1 MKKLGILF
9 MSASVFATSL
19 VSFNIQ
25 ADDGDERYAKEVR
38 ESWKRNRENWP
49 SLTQKT
55 REYNNLVRQYPFQ
68 QYSDGIAELKDGE
81 GVQKCLKW
89 VVRVPHNHPKK
100 PMTAVRALYDIGKMG
115 RAWKYYDNDSGKTYT
130 QATYENM
137 KKITG
142 RGYKALNFCSLLPD
156 VPDAYD

>member
-19 VSFNIQ
+19 ASSNIQ
-25 ADDGDERYAKEVR
+25 ADVR
-38 ESWKRNRENWP
+38 TKQRPEQIRDNWP

-55 REYNNLVRQYPFQ
+55 REYNNLVKKYPYN

-89 VVRVPHNHPKK
+89 VVRVPNNHPKK

-115 RAWKYYDNDSGKTYT
+115 RALKYYDNDSGKTYT
-130 QATYENM
+130 QETYENM

-142 RGYKALNFCSLLPD
+142 RGYRALNFCSLLPD